1 MWVSVQ
7 ENSVFEPSGWT
18 RVRRARVHE
27 LVIEQ
32 IEERI
37 RRGGLQ
43 RGDRLPSERQ
53 LSQLLGV
60 SRPSVREAL
69 HSLEALGIIAERV
82 TSGPESAKVLATE
95 PSDALT
101 SMLRLH
107 IGLSNFAEVEVV
119 QTRLIVEEWAVREAA
134 AKATAAEIAQLTQ
147 MLEAMEKPGVDILQ
161 FNALDSIFH
170 TSIAQAS
177 RNRLI
182 AYLTGAL
189 RDTVER
195 HRLSAMR
202 ALGPWPEV
210 SKCLQAEHRSI
221 LNAISAGDADAAA
234 AALKDHLHHTYPASN
249 SVW

>member
-1 MWVSVQ
+1 MQDDSEFGVT
-7 ENSVFEPSGWT
+7 GWT
-18 RVRRARVHE
+18 KVKRARVHE
-27 LVIEQ
+27 LVIDQ

-37 RRGGLQ
+37 RHGGLQ

-69 HSLEALGIIAERV
+69 HSLEALGVIAERV

-107 IGLSNFAEVEVV
+107 IGLSNFSEVEVV

-134 AKATAAEIAQLTQ
+134 STATDTDIENLGST
-147 MLEAMEKPGVDILQ
+147 LDAMEVKPEVDILR
-161 FNALDSIFH
+161 FNALDTVFH
-170 TSIAQAS
+170 TGLAQAS
-177 RNRLI
+177 GNRLI

-195 HRLSAMR
+195 HRLAAMR
-202 ALGPWPEV
+202 ALGPWPSV
-210 SKCLQAEHRSI
+210 SASLQMEHRRI
-221 LNAISAGDADAAA
+221 LDAIIARDADAAA
-234 AALKDHLHHTYPASN
+234 VALRDHLRHTYPGSSEQSN
-249 SVW
+249 H

>member
-1 MWVSVQ
+1 MQ
-7 ENSVFEPSGWT
+7 EDSGAQTTGWSK
-18 RVRRARVHE
+18 VRRARVHE
-27 LVIEQ
+27 LVIDQ
-32 IEERI
+32 IEQRI
-37 RRGGLQ
+37 RQGGLH

-69 HSLEALGIIAERV
+69 HSLEALGIIAEPV
-82 TSGPESAKVLATE
+82 TSGPESTKVLATE

-107 IGLSNFAEVEVV
+107 IGLSNFSEVEVV

-134 AKATAAEIAQLTQ
+134 SSATVDDIAELCK
-147 MLEAMEKPGVDILQ
+147 LLDAMEKPGVDILQ
-161 FNALDSIFH
+161 FNALDSLYH
-170 TSIAQAS
+170 TRISQAS
-177 RNRLI
+177 GNRLI

-202 ALGPWPEV
+202 QLGPWQDV
-210 SKCLQAEHRSI
+210 SKDLQVQHRRI
-221 LNAISAGDADAAA
+221 LDAIAAGDGAAAA
-234 AALKDHLHHTYPASN
+234 AALRDHLHHTYPKS
-249 SVW
+249 SDD

>member
-1 MWVSVQ
+1 M
-7 ENSVFEPSGWT
+7 
-18 RVRRARVHE
+18 RRARVHE

-37 RRGGLQ
+37 RHGGLQ

-53 LSQLLGV
+53 LSELLGV

-69 HSLEALGIIAERV
+69 HSLEALGIVAERV

-119 QTRLIVEEWAVREAA
+119 QTRLIVEEWAVREATT
-134 AKATAAEIAQLTQ
+134 KATAAEIAQLTQ
-147 MLEAMEKPGVDILQ
+147 MLEAMEKPGVDIVQ

-170 TSIAQAS
+170 TSIAQACG
-177 RNRLI
+177 NRLI

-189 RDTVER
+189 RDTVETPY
-195 HRLSAMR
+195 L
-202 ALGPWPEV
+202 LP
-210 SKCLQAEHRSI
+210 
-221 LNAISAGDADAAA
+221 
-234 AALKDHLHHTYPASN
+234 T
-249 SVW
+249 

>member
-1 MWVSVQ
+1 MSVQ
-7 ENSVFEPSGWT
+7 EESGVGVTGWT
-18 RVRRARVHE
+18 KVRRARVHE

-37 RRGGLQ
+37 RHGGLQ

-69 HSLEALGIIAERV
+69 HSLEALGVIAERV

-107 IGLSNFAEVEVV
+107 IGLSNFSEIEVV

-134 AKATAAEIAQLTQ
+134 TMATASEVDDLARTLDS
-147 MLEAMEKPGVDILQ
+147 MDGRDVDILR
-161 FNALDSIFH
+161 FNALDSVFH
-170 TSIAQAS
+170 TGIAQAS
-177 RNRLI
+177 GNRLI

-195 HRLSAMR
+195 HRLAAMR
-202 ALGPWPEV
+202 ALGPWPSV
-210 SKCLQAEHRSI
+210 SEGLQAEHRRI
-221 LNAISAGDADAAA
+221 LGAIADGDADAAA
-234 AALKDHLHHTYPASN
+234 AALRDHLRHTYPEASE
-249 SVW
+249 

>member
-1 MWVSVQ
+1 VQ
-7 ENSVFEPSGWT
+7 EDAGAANTGWT
-18 RVRRARVHE
+18 RVRRARIHE
-27 LVIEQ
+27 LVIDQ
-32 IEERI
+32 IEQRI
-37 RRGGLQ
+37 REGGLQ

-69 HSLEALGIIAERV
+69 HSLEALGIIAEPV
-82 TSGPESAKVLATE
+82 TSGPESTKVLATE

-107 IGLSNFAEVEVV
+107 IGLSNFSEVEVV

-134 AKATAAEIAQLTQ
+134 STATVDDIAELSAL
-147 MLEAMEKPGVDILQ
+147 LDAMEKPGLDILQ
-161 FNALDSIFH
+161 FNALDTLYH
-170 TSIAQAS
+170 TGISQAS
-177 RNRLI
+177 GNRLI

-202 ALGPWPEV
+202 KLGPWHEV
-210 SKCLQAEHRSI
+210 SKDLQVQHRRI
-221 LNAISAGDADAAA
+221 LDAIAAGDGTAAA
-234 AALKDHLHHTYPASN
+234 AALRDHLHHTYPKS
-249 SVW
+249 SDD

>member
-1 MWVSVQ
+1 VSVQ
-7 ENSVFEPSGWT
+7 EDSESEAGGWT
-18 RVRRARVHE
+18 KVRRSRVHE

-37 RRGGLQ
+37 RHGGLQ

-95 PSDALT
+95 PTDALT

-107 IGLSNFAEVEVV
+107 IGLSNFSEVEVV

-134 AKATAAEIAQLTQ
+134 GVASPVEVNALARTLD
-147 MLEAMEKPGVDILQ
+147 LMERPGIDILR
-161 FNALDSIFH
+161 FNALDTIFH
-170 TSIAQAS
+170 TGIAQAS
-177 RNRLI
+177 GNRLI

-189 RDTVER
+189 RDTVEL
-195 HRLSAMR
+195 HRLAAMR
-202 ALGPWPEV
+202 ALGPWPSV
-210 SKCLQAEHRSI
+210 SQHLQSEHRRI
-221 LNAISAGDADAAA
+221 LDAIASGDVEAAA
-234 AALKDHLHHTYPASN
+234 AALRDHLRHTYPEASDQK
-249 SVW
+249 

>member
-1 MWVSVQ
+1 MTLQ
-7 ENSVFEPSGWT
+7 EDSGLSPSGWSK
-18 RVRRARVHE
+18 VRRSRVHE
-27 LVIEQ
+27 LVVEQ

-37 RRGGLQ
+37 RHGGLQ

-107 IGLSNFAEVEVV
+107 IGLSNFSDVEVV
-119 QTRLIVEEWAVREAA
+119 QTRLIVEEWAVREASS
-134 AKATAAEIAQLTQ
+134 TASPADIDELAGTLD
-147 MLEAMEKPGVDILQ
+147 LMEKPGVDMLR
-161 FNALDSIFH
+161 FNALDSVFH
-170 TSIAQAS
+170 TGIAQAS
-177 RNRLI
+177 KNRLI

-195 HRLSAMR
+195 HRLAAMR
-202 ALGPWPEV
+202 ALGPWPTV
-210 SKCLQAEHRSI
+210 SLCLQAEHRSI
-221 LNAISAGDADAAA
+221 LGAISAGDPDTAA
-234 AALKDHLHHTYPASN
+234 AALRNHLRHTYPDASGRH
-249 SVW
+249 